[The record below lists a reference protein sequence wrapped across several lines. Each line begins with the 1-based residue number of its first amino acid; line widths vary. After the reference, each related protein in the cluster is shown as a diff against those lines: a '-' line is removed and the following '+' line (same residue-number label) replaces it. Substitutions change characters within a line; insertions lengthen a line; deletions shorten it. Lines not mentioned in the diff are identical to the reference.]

1 MPEVRYVKAIADA
14 LAEEMARDERVIVLG
29 EDVGAP
35 GGTFGATRGLYQQ
48 FGKERVRDTPIS
60 ETAIVGAAIGA
71 AVAGLRPVVE
81 VMFMDFIATCWDQVV
96 NQMAKMRY
104 MFGGQVRLPLV
115 VRTHTG
121 AGLNAGPQHSGS
133 LEAWAVHV
141 PGLKVVMPA
150 TPADAKGLL
159 KAAIR
164 DDNPVLVLEN
174 KTLYAMKGEVPAG
187 EHVTPLG
194 RAEVRRGGSDV
205 TIVALSRMV
214 GEALRAAETV
224 AAEGISAE
232 VIDPRTLAP
241 LDRDTI
247 LASVAKTGRLVVAH
261 EAWAPCGVGAE
272 IIALAAEHRG
282 APRVPRGA
290 SEGGGVWGAMSGPP
304 TLMVR
309 RVTPPH
315 TPVPF
320 SPPMEK
326 LWLPDA
332 ARIAAAVREVMG

>member
-1 MPEVRYVKAIADA
+1 MPEIRYVKAITDA
-14 LAEEMARDERVIVLG
+14 LAEEMARDDRVIVLG
-29 EDVGAP
+29 EDVGVP

-48 FGKERVRDTPIS
+48 FGKDRVRDTPIS

-81 VMFMDFIATCWDQVV
+81 IMFMDFITTCWDQVV

-141 PGLKVVMPA
+141 PGLRIVMPA

-194 RAEVRRGGSDV
+194 RADVRRAGSDV

-214 GEALRAAETV
+214 GEALRAADAL
-224 AAEGISAE
+224 AADGISAE

-241 LDRDTI
+241 LDHETI

-261 EAWAPCGVGAE
+261 EAWAPCGVAAE
-272 IIALAAEHRG
+272 IAALVVERDPRLLR
-282 APRVPRGA
+282 AP
-290 SEGGGVWGAMSGPP
+290 M
-304 TLMVR
+304 R

-326 LWLPDA
+326 FWLPDA
-332 ARIAAAVREVMG
+332 ARIAAAVREITR

>member
-1 MPEVRYVKAIADA
+1 MPELRYVRAITEA
-14 LAEEMARDERVIVLG
+14 LAEEMMRDERVILLG
-29 EDVGAP
+29 EDIGAP
-35 GGTFGATRGLYQQ
+35 GGAFGATRGLYQQ

-71 AVAGLRPVVE
+71 AVNGLRPVVE

-115 VRTHTG
+115 LRTHTG

-164 DDNPVLVLEN
+164 DDNPVIVVEN
-174 KTLYAMKGEVPAG
+174 KALYGSKGEVPAG
-187 EHVTPLG
+187 DHVVPIG
-194 RAEVRRGGSDV
+194 RAAVRREGRDV
-205 TIVALSRMV
+205 TVVALSRMV
-214 GEALRAAETV
+214 GEALKAAEL
-224 AAEGISAE
+224 AAKDGIDVE
-232 VIDPRTLAP
+232 VVDPRTVSP
-241 LDRDTI
+241 LDREG
-247 LASVAKTGRLVVAH
+247 LLGSVRKTGRLVIAH
-261 EAWAPCGVGAE
+261 EAWGPCGLGAE
-272 IIALAAEHRG
+272 VAALAAEHALAALK
-282 APRVPRGA
+282 AP
-290 SEGGGVWGAMSGPP
+290 
-304 TLMVR
+304 VR
-309 RVTPPH
+309 RVTPPF

-326 LWLPDA
+326 FWLPDA
-332 ARIAAAVREVMG
+332 GRILTAVREVVA

>member
-1 MPEVRYVKAIADA
+1 MPEIRYVKAITDA

-29 EDVGAP
+29 EDVGVP

-48 FGKERVRDTPIS
+48 FGKDRVRDTPIS

-81 VMFMDFIATCWDQVV
+81 IMFMDFITTCWDQVV

-141 PGLKVVMPA
+141 PGLRIVMPA

-194 RAEVRRGGSDV
+194 RADVRRAGSDV

-214 GEALRAAETV
+214 GEALRAADAL
-224 AAEGISAE
+224 AADGISAE

-241 LDRDTI
+241 LDHETI

-261 EAWAPCGVGAE
+261 EAWAPCGVAAE
-272 IIALAAEHRG
+272 IAALVVERDPRLLR
-282 APRVPRGA
+282 AP
-290 SEGGGVWGAMSGPP
+290 M
-304 TLMVR
+304 R

-326 LWLPDA
+326 FWLPDA
-332 ARIAAAVREVMG
+332 ARIAAAVREITR

>member
-1 MPEVRYVKAIADA
+1 MPETRYVRAITEA
-14 LAEEMARDERVIVLG
+14 LGEEMARDERVILLG

-35 GGTFGATRGLYQQ
+35 GGTFGATKGLYQQ
-48 FGKERVRDTPIS
+48 FGKDRVRDTPIS

-71 AVAGLRPVVE
+71 AVNGLRPVVE
-81 VMFMDFIATCWDQVV
+81 IMFMDFIGVCWDQIV

-115 VRTHTG
+115 LRTHTG

-133 LEAWAVHV
+133 LESWAVHV

-187 EHVTPLG
+187 DHVVPLG
-194 RAEVRRGGSDV
+194 RADVKREGRDV
-205 TIVALSRMV
+205 TIVAVSRMV
-214 GEALRAAETV
+214 HEAVKAAD
-224 AAEGISAE
+224 ALAKDGISAE
-232 VIDPRTLAP
+232 VVDPRTVAP

-247 LASVAKTGRLVVAH
+247 LGSIRKTGRLVVAH
-261 EAWAPCGVGAE
+261 EAWGPCGIGAE
-272 IIALAAEHRG
+272 VAALAAEEPHG
-282 APRVPRGA
+282 TLKAP
-290 SEGGGVWGAMSGPP
+290 
-304 TLMVR
+304 VR
-309 RVTPPH
+309 RVTAPF

-320 SPPMEK
+320 SPPMEQF
-326 LWLPDA
+326 WLPGA
-332 ARIAAAVREVMG
+332 VGITAAVREVTG

>member
-1 MPEVRYVKAIADA
+1 MPELRYVRAITEA
-14 LAEEMARDERVIVLG
+14 LAEEMTRDERVILLG
-29 EDVGAP
+29 EDIGAP
-35 GGTFGATRGLYQQ
+35 GGAFGATRGLYQQ

-71 AVAGLRPVVE
+71 AVNGLRPVVE

-115 VRTHTG
+115 LRTHTG

-133 LEAWAVHV
+133 LEAWAAHV

-164 DDNPVLVLEN
+164 DDNPVIVVEN
-174 KTLYAMKGEVPAG
+174 KALYGNKGEVPAG
-187 EHVTPLG
+187 DHVVPIG
-194 RAEVRRGGSDV
+194 RAAVRREGRDV
-205 TIVALSRMV
+205 TVVALSRMV
-214 GEALRAAETV
+214 GEALKAAEL
-224 AAEGISAE
+224 AAKDGIDVE
-232 VIDPRTLAP
+232 VVDPRTVSP
-241 LDRDTI
+241 LDREG
-247 LASVAKTGRLVVAH
+247 LLGSVRKTGRLVIAH
-261 EAWAPCGVGAE
+261 EAWGPCGLGAE
-272 IIALAAEHRG
+272 VAALAAEHALAALK
-282 APRVPRGA
+282 AP
-290 SEGGGVWGAMSGPP
+290 
-304 TLMVR
+304 VR
-309 RVTPPH
+309 RVTPPF

-326 LWLPDA
+326 FWLPDA
-332 ARIAAAVREVMG
+332 GRILTAVREVVA

>member
-1 MPEVRYVKAIADA
+1 MPEIRYVKAIAEA
-14 LAEEMARDERVIVLG
+14 LAEEMTRDERVIVLG

-35 GGTFGATRGLYQQ
+35 GGTFGATKGLYQQ

-71 AVAGLRPVVE
+71 AANGLRPVVE
-81 VMFMDFIATCWDQVV
+81 VMFMDFIGTCWDQVV

-115 VRTHTG
+115 LRTHTG

-141 PGLKVVMPA
+141 PGLKVVMPS
-150 TPADAKGLL
+150 TPADMKGLL

-164 DDNPVLVLEN
+164 DDNPVIVVEN

-187 EHVTPLG
+187 EHVVALG
-194 RAEVRRGGSDV
+194 RAEVIRTGTDV
-205 TIVALSRMV
+205 TVVALSRMV
-214 GEALRAAETV
+214 HEALKAADLL
-224 AAEGISAE
+224 AREGISVE
-232 VIDPRTLAP
+232 VLDPRTLSP
-241 LDRDTI
+241 FDREAL
-247 LASVAKTGRLVVAH
+247 LASIARTGRLVVAH
-261 EAWAPCGVGAE
+261 EAWGPCGFGAE
-272 IIALAAEHRG
+272 VAALAAEHGFRALK
-282 APRVPRGA
+282 AP
-290 SEGGGVWGAMSGPP
+290 
-304 TLMVR
+304 VR
-309 RVTPPH
+309 RVTPPF

-326 LWLPDA
+326 FWLPDA
-332 ARIAAAVREVMG
+332 ERIALAVREVIG

>member
-1 MPEVRYVKAIADA
+1 MPEIRYVKAIADA
-14 LAEEMARDERVIVLG
+14 IAEEMSRDERVILLG

-35 GGTFGATRGLYQQ
+35 GGTFGATKGLFQQ

-71 AVAGLRPVVE
+71 AANGLRPIVE
-81 VMFMDFIATCWDQVV
+81 IMFMDFIGTCWDQVV

-104 MFGGQVRLPLV
+104 MFGGQMRLPLV
-115 VRTHTG
+115 LRTHTG

-141 PGLKVVMPA
+141 PGLKVVMPS
-150 TPADAKGLL
+150 TPADMKGLL

-164 DDNPVLVLEN
+164 DDNPVIVVEN

-187 EHVTPLG
+187 DHLVPIG
-194 RAEVRRGGSDV
+194 RAEVKRTGSDV
-205 TIVALSRMV
+205 TVVAVSRMV
-214 GEALRAAETV
+214 HEALKAAETLGT
-224 AAEGISAE
+224 EGISVE
-232 VIDPRTLAP
+232 VLDPRTVSP
-241 LDRDTI
+241 LDREML

-261 EAWAPCGVGAE
+261 EAWGPCGIGAE
-272 IIALAAEHRG
+272 VAAVVAEHGFRSLK
-282 APRVPRGA
+282 API
-290 SEGGGVWGAMSGPP
+290 
-304 TLMVR
+304 R
-309 RVTPPH
+309 RVTPPF

-326 LWLPDA
+326 FWLPDA
-332 ARIAAAVREVMG
+332 GRIAVAVREVCA